1 MVARRKIATPQR
13 NSTTQII
20 IIGSVTCANDANLQK
35 IVSSCC
41 RPIRSCRSTDWM
53 HACVD
58 GGSGDGGAEVKGGG
72 RDDIRFT
79 VVSTKL
85 NRFMDWCKNLS
96 SITITKTPTTTS
108 STIITTTTKTTN
120 ECQSNFFNVINF
132 SVTNRLRHSC
142 SSWKRRQQHEQH
154 VVTHKNSEM

>member
-1 MVARRKIATPQR
+1 MPLLNRQMVARRKIATPQR

-20 IIGSVTCANDANLQK
+20 IIGSVTC
-35 IVSSCC
+35 S
-41 RPIRSCRSTDWM
+41 RPISSCRSTDWM

-58 GGSGDGGAEVKGGG
+58 GRSGDGGAEVKGGG

-85 NRFMDWCKNLS
+85 NRFMDWCKHQS
-96 SITITKTPTTTS
+96 SITITKTPTTTC
-108 STIITTTTKTTN
+108 STIISTTTTTN

-132 SVTNRLRHSC
+132 SVTNSLRHSC

-154 VVTHKNSEM
+154 VITHKHSEM